1 MKTILIAL
9 LALGFG
15 ITSALAETQNLGS
28 AQLAGQSS
36 TYKPNSPQGP
46 KQKIKAPSSGPARS
60 ISKGG
65 CCAKVNNQC
74 VTICGKAGGCT
85 GSGDCITNPN

>member
-1 MKTILIAL
+1 MKTILIAV

-15 ITSALAETQNLGS
+15 IAAALAETQGANG

-36 TYKPNSPQGP
+36 TTSQPDLKLKAKKP
-46 KQKIKAPSSGPARS
+46 SGGQSR
-60 ISKGG
+60 IVKGG

-85 GSGDCITNPN
+85 GVGDCITNPN

>member
-1 MKTILIAL
+1 MKTILIAV

-15 ITSALAETQNLGS
+15 VAAALAETQGASS

-36 TYKPNSPQGP
+36 TTKPNSQPDL
-46 KQKIKAPSSGPARS
+46 KLKAKKPSGGQSR
-60 ISKGG
+60 IVKGG

-85 GSGDCITNPN
+85 GVGDCITNPN